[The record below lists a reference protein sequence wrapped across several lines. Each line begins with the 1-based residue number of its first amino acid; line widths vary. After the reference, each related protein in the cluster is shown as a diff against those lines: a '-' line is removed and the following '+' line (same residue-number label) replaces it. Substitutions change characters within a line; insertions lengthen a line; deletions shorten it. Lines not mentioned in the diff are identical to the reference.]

1 MSTPPVVTSPDVIM
15 QQLRG
20 PSTHLPTSAP
30 EGQLLVTTDT
40 HELYVGTG
48 TGIEQISGGGNTAH
62 VTNRVLY
69 DDNFLAYADGLK
81 GSLDPKGREGWYF
94 TNAVAGQ
101 KINWYYY
108 DPSQMTTT
116 VANFQGTYA
125 VVTIDTNRVP
135 YFAVY
140 TAGTDNGW
148 FKSRR
153 VYNVQTPSSVT
164 LGKYL
169 VYTGEN
175 PSVYP
180 ELPRIQLTHNPANTT
195 LNVGAFAATETIAY
209 VTIQTDLGLPAN
221 SYKFVAHNLGLQT
234 VAEDIELQLKIKS
247 DTTRVIQVSTAAPTW
262 NILHNMAKRPAVTT
276 IDSSGNVIY
285 GQVVYNS
292 DHQITIYFSPAV
304 AGTVYLN

>member
-1 MSTPPVVTSPDVIM
+1 MSEPILSNDVIM
-15 QQLRG
+15 QQKRG
-20 PSTHLPTSAP
+20 LKNALPTLAP
-30 EGQLLVTTDT
+30 VGQLLVTTDT

-48 TGIEQISGGGNTAH
+48 TGIEQISGGGTTNH

-69 DDNFLAYADGLK
+69 DDNYLAYADGSK
-81 GSLDPKGREGWYF
+81 GALDPKGREGWYF

-108 DPSQMTTT
+108 DQTVLNTT

-135 YFAVY
+135 FFAVY
-140 TAGTDNGW
+140 TAGTLNGW
-148 FKSRR
+148 HQSRR
-153 VYNVQTPSSVT
+153 VYSVQSPALVVP
-164 LGKYL
+164 GKYL

-180 ELPRIQLTHNPANTT
+180 ELPRIQLTHDPANNI
-195 LNVGAFAATETIAY
+195 LNRGPFASTETIAY
-209 VTIQTDLGLPAN
+209 VTLQTDSGLPAN

-247 DTTRVIQVSTAAPTW
+247 DTTKVIQVGTASETW
-262 NILHNMAKRPAVTT
+262 NILHNMGKRPAVTV
-276 IDSSGNVIY
+276 IDTSGNVIT

-292 DHQITIYFSPAV
+292 DNQITIYFTPAV